1 MSRRVLLSEIVDG
14 LANRASIPNRFAE
27 DFVQAF
33 FHVIEEN
40 LVREKLVKVKGLGT
54 FKLIDVEARESIH
67 VSTGERIL
75 LAGHTK
81 VSFTPDPVLR
91 DAVNRPFADFET
103 VVLNEATPTELMERL
118 DDVHVPE
125 TEEVAAPGLETI
137 AKLASD
143 VEATPEGQIA
153 SEDETLASVV
163 EEVLE
168 ESVSDEQATVVEDA
182 PMVEE
187 TSGTVEVVPEIEEP
201 AAEESAVEEST
212 VEESIAEEPA
222 VEESTVEE
230 PIAVEPAIEESTV
243 EEPIEEESAVEE
255 SIVEE
260 PAAEEPVVEE
270 SIVEEPAAEEPAV
283 EESTVE
289 EPVAEEP
296 VVEESTVEE
305 PALEEPIVEG
315 STETTSSHTPST
327 LASTSK
333 HRDHYYYDE
342 IQEETHMTRNIFL
355 GLLAA
360 LLFMF
365 LGYAICFYFRP
376 FELPTLKP
384 APQSQRQ
391 FVPVSSSD
399 DSALEMDDS
408 SQPAELAE
416 PATESTEKK
425 ATKTDAETSSP
436 TTTEKTTTTQ
446 SSASASSYPQL
457 EGGEY
462 QIVGVKGSE
471 VMKPGKTLLNISL
484 KYYKST
490 DFVPYICKM
499 NGIDN
504 PDVVPLDMELKIP
517 ELKKK

>member
-118 DDVHVPE
+118 EDVHLPE
-125 TEEVAAPGLETI
+125 TEETAAPELETI
-137 AKLASD
+137 AKLATD

-153 SEDETLASVV
+153 SEEETLAPVV
-163 EEVLE
+163 EEAPE
-168 ESVSDEQATVVEDA
+168 ESVPDEQETVTEEA
-182 PMVEE
+182 PVVEE
-187 TSGTVEVVPEIEEP
+187 TSETVETVPEVVPE
-201 AAEESAVEEST
+201 
-212 VEESIAEEPA
+212 
-222 VEESTVEE
+222 VEE
-230 PIAVEPAIEESTV
+230 PIAET
-243 EEPIEEESAVEE
+243 PIVEE
-255 SIVEE
+255 SISEE
-260 PAAEEPVVEE
+260 P
-270 SIVEEPAAEEPAV
+270 I
-283 EESTVE
+283 
-289 EPVAEEP
+289 AEEP

-305 PALEEPIVEG
+305 PIAEEPVVEESTVEEPIAEEPAVEKSISEEPKAVEPVVEELTVEEPAIEEPIVEG
-315 STETTSSHTPST
+315 STEAASSDTPST
-327 LASTSK
+327 LASTPK

-342 IQEETHMTRNIFL
+342 IQEENHMTRNILL

-408 SQPAELAE
+408 AQPAELAE

-425 ATKTDAETSSP
+425 TTKTDSETSSAS
-436 TTTEKTTTTQ
+436 TTEKPATTQ
-446 SSASASSYPQL
+446 SSAAASSYPQL
-457 EGGEY
+457 EGGDY
-462 QIVGVKGSE
+462 QIVGVKGTE

>member
-118 DDVHVPE
+118 DDIPVPE
-125 TEEVAAPGLETI
+125 TEEVAAPALETI

-143 VEATPEGQIA
+143 VEATPEGKTA
-153 SEDETLASVV
+153 SEDETLTPVV

-168 ESVSDEQATVVEDA
+168 ESVSDEQATVAEDA

-187 TSGTVEVVPEIEEP
+187 TSGIVETVPEVAPEVDEAKAEEP
-201 AAEESAVEEST
+201 AVEESM
-212 VEESIAEEPA
+212 VEEPAEEPA
-222 VEESTVEE
+222 VEEST
-230 PIAVEPAIEESTV
+230 I
-243 EEPIEEESAVEE
+243 
-255 SIVEE
+255 EE

-270 SIVEEPAAEEPAV
+270 STIEEPAAEEPV
-283 EESTVE
+283 VEGSTIEESI
-289 EPVAEEP
+289 AEEP
-296 VVEESTVEE
+296 AFEESTVEE
-305 PALEEPIVEG
+305 PAVEETVVEESMVEEPAIEEPIVEG

-327 LASTSK
+327 LASKSK

-342 IQEETHMTRNIFL
+342 IQEESHMTRNILL

-391 FVPVSSSD
+391 FVPASSSD

-408 SQPAELAE
+408 AQPAELAE

-436 TTTEKTTTTQ
+436 STTEKTAATK
-446 SSASASSYPQL
+446 SASASSYPQL

>member
-125 TEEVAAPGLETI
+125 TEEVAAPELETI

-143 VEATPEGQIA
+143 VEAIPEVQIA
-153 SEDETLASVV
+153 SEEETLAPAV
-163 EEVLE
+163 EEALE
-168 ESVSDEQATVVEDA
+168 ESVSDEQATVAEDA

-187 TSGTVEVVPEIEEP
+187 TSGIVETVPEVAPEVDEAKAEETVVEESTIEEP
-201 AAEESAVEEST
+201 AEEET
-212 VEESIAEEPA
+212 V

-230 PIAVEPAIEESTV
+230 PIA
-243 EEPIEEESAVEE
+243 EEPAVEE
-255 SIVEE
+255 SPIEE

-270 SIVEEPAAEEPAV
+270 STIEEPAAEEPVVEESMVEEPAAEEPAV
-283 EESTVE
+283 EESM
-289 EPVAEEP
+289 
-296 VVEESTVEE
+296 VEE
-305 PALEEPIVEG
+305 PAIEEPIVEG
-315 STETTSSHTPST
+315 STETTTSDTPST

-342 IQEETHMTRNIFL
+342 IQEETHMTRNILL

-391 FVPVSSSD
+391 FVPVSSSA

-408 SQPAELAE
+408 AQPAELAE

-436 TTTEKTTTTQ
+436 STTEKTAATK
-446 SSASASSYPQL
+446 SAAASSYPQL
-457 EGGEY
+457 EGGDY